1 MQMINLMEGCFD
13 KFYLSKYNIR
23 DEMWPLTLSKYS
35 TTFGNLLLKC
45 IFIHEG
51 QRNACF
57 FYKAMYLPLYVKK
70 ICYIYNGK
78 QITCHSVFTFFIAI
92 TIIEGIEMI
101 ENISV

>member
-1 MQMINLMEGCFD
+1 MQMINLMEGCLD

-51 QRNACF
+51 QRTACF
-57 FYKAMYLPLYVKK
+57 FLESNVPPSVCEENLLYL
-70 ICYIYNGK
+70 
-78 QITCHSVFTFFIAI
+78 
-92 TIIEGIEMI
+92 
-101 ENISV
+101 